1 MWQEKPVTGAQALC
15 SAIIGTGNSR
25 FDQNPG
31 TYTGPF
37 GFFPY
42 EIETLSGNT
51 KLKPEI
57 ARTWTAGVVL
67 RSPFQ
72 SAALSKITASI
83 DWYHIEIEGL
93 VAPLDPV
100 TTYQLCFNANGASNP
115 TYSVSDPGG
124 FCKYINRDPV
134 TGDRHLGLAP
144 YANLGGLKTSG
155 LDLQVNWR
163 ADLAELGMS
172 GVPGTVSINYLINYL
187 STYQT
192 QASPGAPFLEYAGT
206 LGANLGTSSGQYR
219 WRSLATFGYDLSSWD
234 FRVIWRHLPS
244 AHDASLVINPMS
256 TVHGVPAYDMFNLS
270 AGWQINDLLSLRAGV
285 DNLLDKQPVVVGAN
299 PPATNNAA
307 STLADYYDILG
318 RRFYLGVKLKF

>member
-67 RSPFQ
+67 RSPFR

-134 TGDRHLGLAP
+134 TGDRHLVLAP

-155 LDLQVNWR
+155 LDLVFAFHWFPRKYLRARWMLCCERACHWR
-163 ADLAELGMS
+163 QGTQMTVRIFA
-172 GVPGTVSINYLINYL
+172 GV
-187 STYQT
+187 Q
-192 QASPGAPFLEYAGT
+192 
-206 LGANLGTSSGQYR
+206 
-219 WRSLATFGYDLSSWD
+219 
-234 FRVIWRHLPS
+234 
-244 AHDASLVINPMS
+244 
-256 TVHGVPAYDMFNLS
+256 LS
-270 AGWQINDLLSLRAGV
+270 A
-285 DNLLDKQPVVVGAN
+285 
-299 PPATNNAA
+299 
-307 STLADYYDILG
+307 
-318 RRFYLGVKLKF
+318 